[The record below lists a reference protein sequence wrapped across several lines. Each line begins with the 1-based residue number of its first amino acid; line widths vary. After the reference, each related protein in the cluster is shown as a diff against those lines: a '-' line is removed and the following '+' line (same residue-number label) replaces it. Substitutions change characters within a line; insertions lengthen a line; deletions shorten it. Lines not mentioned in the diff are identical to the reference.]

1 LPSARGPITVAQ
13 HLTEDRFSIMNDGFS
28 DLLTSMQAAGDGTQ
42 RVSIPAGWA
51 QGQSTYGGLTAALG
65 LEAVCRTY
73 EDLPPLRSAMVNFIG
88 AAGGDLTVRP
98 ELIRQ
103 GRSMTVAQADVIA
116 EKGLATRST
125 FSFGVGRESAFDE
138 THLPVPD
145 LPEPEDAK
153 PYFSGNLRPNFTQFF
168 DSRLAKGGMPRSG
181 SDQTNHFIWVK
192 FEEPIEPSMVSL
204 LALADMPP
212 PAMMPKFTE
221 FKPISSLTWMVN
233 VLQENPQ
240 PYKDGWWLLQ
250 SRAEHASQG
259 YSSQDMLVWGAD
271 LQPVIAGRQLVAIY
285 L

>member
-1 LPSARGPITVAQ
+1 MSAGF
-13 HLTEDRFSIMNDGFS
+13 TE
-28 DLLTSMQAAGDGTQ
+28 LLNSMRAGENGTQ
-42 RVSIPAGWA
+42 NVNIPSGWA

-65 LEAVCRTY
+65 LETVSRAFG
-73 EDLPPLRSAMVNFIG
+73 DLPPLRSAMVNFIG
-88 AAGGDLTVRP
+88 AAGGELRVQP
-98 ELIRQ
+98 EMIRQ

-125 FSFGVGRESAFDE
+125 FSFGIARESAFDE

-145 LPEPEDAK
+145 LPEPKDAQ
-153 PYFSGNLRPNFTQFF
+153 PYFSGLALPTFTQFF

-181 SDQTNHFIWVK
+181 SDQTNHFIWVR
-192 FEEPIEPSMVSL
+192 FEETIEPSMVSL

-250 SRAEHASQG
+250 SRAEHAAQG

-271 LQPVIAGRQLVAIY
+271 LKPVIAGRQLVAIY